1 MTALPEAAHVPPQR
15 RRVKSGGG
23 TAGVP
28 GDDPEQDQ
36 YTRALGSMY
45 WISLVIV

>member
-1 MTALPEAAHVPPQR
+1 MTALPEAAHVPSQR

-23 TAGVP
+23 AVGAPV
-28 GDDPEQDQ
+28 DELEQDQ